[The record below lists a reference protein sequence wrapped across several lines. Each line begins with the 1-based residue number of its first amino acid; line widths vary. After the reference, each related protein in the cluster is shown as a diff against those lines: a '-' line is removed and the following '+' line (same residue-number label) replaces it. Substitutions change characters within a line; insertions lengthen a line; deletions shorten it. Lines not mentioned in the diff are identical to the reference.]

1 MLQMWKAI
9 PYFSLNAGYTLVEIE
24 EEATPLAAGP
34 ADATIAFSIIL
45 VITGCM
51 LVLGMAM
58 IYFISCYKC
67 RARILQLQN
76 NEGKV
81 SGWNLRRLRDTI
93 IDIELQQTEQIS
105 SEL

>member
-1 MLQMWKAI
+1 MLQMWKAMHFI
-9 PYFSLNAGYTLVEIE
+9 SLNAGYTLVEIE

-34 ADATIAFSIIL
+34 ADTTLAFAVIL
-45 VITGCM
+45 VIMGCM
-51 LVLGMAM
+51 LVLGMTM

-76 NEGKV
+76 EEGKV
-81 SGWNLRRLRDTI
+81 SGWNLRKLRDTI

>member
-34 ADATIAFSIIL
+34 ADATFAFAVVL
-45 VITGCM
+45 VIMGCM
-51 LVLGMAM
+51 LVLGMTM

-67 RARILQLQN
+67 RTRILHLQN

-105 SEL
+105 REL